1 MFVNSCSI
9 QALLNAPNLDDPLT
23 NNIVKNW
30 KNHQVEDVA
39 TCLYLNWTLT
49 IYSKY
54 IILFKKKI

>member
-39 TCLYLNWTLT
+39 TCLYLN
-49 IYSKY
+49 
-54 IILFKKKI
+54 